1 MRIIFCN
8 VKGFAPF
15 RKLKYIRNLG
25 IEQIGL
31 ERKKMELSKVLIFAD
46 GKIKLTNLDPL

>member
-1 MRIIFCN
+1 MRIICN

-31 ERKKMELSKVLIFAD
+31 ERKKNGIV
-46 GKIKLTNLDPL
+46 